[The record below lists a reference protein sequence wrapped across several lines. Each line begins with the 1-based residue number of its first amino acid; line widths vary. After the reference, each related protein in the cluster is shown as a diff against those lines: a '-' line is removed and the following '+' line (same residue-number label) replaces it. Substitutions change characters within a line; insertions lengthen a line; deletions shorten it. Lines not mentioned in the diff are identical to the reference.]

1 MSAFARGFSI
11 GADAYDMSER
21 NKLLKQREEREGR
34 ESAARM
40 ERFGLETDNLRRT
53 QQREAEAY
61 GIRRELND
69 FTQGID
75 RAATNKAIDDDF
87 EAADKAALQG
97 LALPAMR
104 GGSNM
109 ANNEAL
115 TVRGAVDPTSRQY
128 QAQLAG
134 LRGRLALATGN
145 DREFADIQNAER
157 TRLQGIEDADFAK
170 AVIAD
175 PFGAQAKGARAFIN
189 DQSRKL
195 TTRVDPKTGITTFAI
210 AKGDTY
216 DEVKINPADLGKI
229 AVGYRR
235 LERGDVSG
243 LELISGVNK
252 ELANAVKEEMSLQ
265 LNVGGKNNEAIQRV
279 AQMNN
284 DTTRTQNDTA
294 RVGLQR
300 DQLNR
305 PQAANLR
312 EFQNAKGEPVLV
324 DISKLPRDK
333 DGSIPLPAGLKPRTA
348 KPEYTPK
355 AYAETVKLYTE
366 AGYPL
371 EDARMMADK
380 EYGRG
385 PSSSSTD
392 SNLKALNDKKGAAQK
407 PVEIRPGEVVARD
420 PSVPVRAP
428 LDMFQRESTRGL
440 FGGVNYFYRDPLTNK
455 RYSID
460 EYNKLLS
467 GQ

>member
-1 MSAFARGFSI
+1 MSAFARGFGI

-21 NKLLKQREEREGR
+21 NKLLKQREEREAR
-34 ESAARM
+34 ESAMRM
-40 ERFGLETDNLRRT
+40 ERYGLETDNLRRA
-53 QQREAEAY
+53 QQREADAY
-61 GIRRELND
+61 GIRREMND

-75 RAATNKAIDDDF
+75 RAATNKAVDDDF
-87 EAADKAALQG
+87 EAANQAALQG
-97 LALPAMR
+97 LALPAVR

-109 ANNEAL
+109 ANAEAL

-157 TRLQGIEDADFAK
+157 LRLQGIEDADYAK
-170 AVIAD
+170 AVISD
-175 PFGAQAKGARAFIN
+175 PFGDQAKSARAFIN
-189 DQSRKL
+189 DKSRKL
-195 TTRVDPKTGITTFAI
+195 TTKVDDKTGITTFAI

-252 ELANAVKEEMSLQ
+252 ELANAVKEEMNLQ

-324 DISKLPRDK
+324 DISKLPRAK
-333 DGSIPLPAGLKPRTA
+333 DGSIALPAGLKPRTA
-348 KPEYTPK
+348 KPEYTPQ
-355 AYAETVKLYTE
+355 AYASVVKDFVA
-366 AGYPL
+366 AGMDLP
-371 EDARMMADK
+371 EARMQADQQF
-380 EYGRG
+380 GLRPPG
-385 PSSSSTD
+385 GVD
-392 SNLKALNDKKGAAQK
+392 SNLKALNDKKGAPK
-407 PVEIRPGEVVARD
+407 GG
-420 PSVPVRAP
+420 AP
-428 LDMFQRESTRGL
+428 LKATPEGQR
-440 FGGVNYFYRDPLTNK
+440 
-455 RYSID
+455 
-460 EYNKLLS
+460 LLDTFRELYPQPIPS
-467 GQ
+467 SQPMTSQERLRQLSLGIR